1 MNPLKQEASR
11 EEKCPPLC
19 VCGCPRDR
27 HEIEPPYPCYD
38 CGCEIYTIGHKGS
51 ATAQTPEIVIER
63 CQFGAWERE
72 HHPEADDR
80 EHLEYER
87 VSTGLSSGICAYGYI
102 ERKGTAIRWLKLA
115 DVPPQFRRESAPPV
129 ETPTKEA
136 YEGMAQ
142 GNASPE
148 PPDTTGRP
156 ESTGFEVLVKIHT
169 KDADQKLHSPEL
181 LRFLVGKVI
190 DSRYRLEEE
199 IDYTLEVKRVY
210 R

>member
-1 MNPLKQEASR
+1 MLNADQWRSTIAGDLFCTCHNNNRGNKPYAYFWKH
-11 EEKCPPLC
+11 EE
-19 VCGCPRDR
+19 R
-27 HEIEPPYPCYD
+27 
-38 CGCEIYTIGHKGS
+38 HKGS
-51 ATAQTPEIVIER
+51 ATAPKKIVI
-63 CQFGAWERE
+63 GAT
-72 HHPEADDR
+72 DDGF
-80 EHLEYER
+80 EY
-87 VSTGLSSGICAYGYI
+87 AN
-102 ERKGTAIRWLKLA
+102 
-115 DVPPQFRRESAPPV
+115 VPESAPLV

-148 PPDTTGRP
+148 PLDTTGRP

>member
-1 MNPLKQEASR
+1 VTPKEYKNR
-11 EEKCPPLC
+11 Y
-19 VCGCPRDR
+19 GDR
-27 HEIEPPYPCYD
+27 LSLECYEGNHD
-38 CGCEIYTIGHKGS
+38 ECTDTYETCACTYRGLHKTMHAYLNAPIPGS
-51 ATAQTPEIVIER
+51 AP
-63 CQFGAWERE
+63 
-72 HHPEADDR
+72 
-80 EHLEYER
+80 
-87 VSTGLSSGICAYGYI
+87 S
-102 ERKGTAIRWLKLA
+102 
-115 DVPPQFRRESAPPV
+115 V